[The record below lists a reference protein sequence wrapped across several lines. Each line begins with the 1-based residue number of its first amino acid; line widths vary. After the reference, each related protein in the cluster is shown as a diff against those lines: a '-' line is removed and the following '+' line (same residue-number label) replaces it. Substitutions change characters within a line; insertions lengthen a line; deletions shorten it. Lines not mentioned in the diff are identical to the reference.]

1 VCWARNGQII
11 YSTNKGGSENLWMV
25 PATGGTPIQIT
36 KGIGPDLGIN
46 ISADNKRLLYYQAQ
60 TTGNLWI
67 MSLKD
72 GSTNQITFD
81 EGYRLYAALSPDGKR
96 IAFDMYDPDPLRNI
110 RAVYVIDRD
119 GANKRQ
125 ITSGDQLARFPSW
138 SPDGRWISYL
148 KANLGLNVDDPEY
161 IQSYIVDASRPT
173 APKFLAN
180 GRPQWINADE
190 IVTWTA
196 TKSWVVSVQSGEKK
210 QLYEDSTYALPIM
223 GGKYILYQ
231 DLRHGKEGV
240 WIVEAKSSPA
250 KTRRLLPGNLVLAI
264 YRSILSVSY
273 NQFRNEFVY
282 LTRNHELWKMHL
294 PDGRK
299 EKIQASFRGRLS
311 SISFQGS
318 GNEIVF
324 ADSHPRDRLVLIDNL
339 FK

>member
-1 VCWARNGQII
+1 
-11 YSTNKGGSENLWMV
+11 
-25 PATGGTPIQIT
+25 
-36 KGIGPDLGIN
+36 
-46 ISADNKRLLYYQAQ
+46 
-60 TTGNLWI
+60 

-81 EGYRLYAALSPDGKR
+81 EGDRLYAALSPDGKR
-96 IAFDMYDPDPLRNI
+96 IAFEMYDPDPLRNI
-110 RAVYVIDRD
+110 GAVYVIDRD

-125 ITSGDQLARFPSW
+125 ITSGDQIALCPSW

-148 KANLGLNVDDPEY
+148 TQNFGVNVDDPAY
-161 IQSYIVDASRPT
+161 FQSYIVDVSRPN

-180 GRPQWINADE
+180 GVPQWANADE

-196 TKSWVVSVQSGEKK
+196 SKSWIVSVQSGEKK

-231 DLRHGKEGV
+231 DLRHGKEGI
-240 WIVEAKSSPA
+240 WLVELKSSPA
-250 KTRRLLPGNLVLAI
+250 KTRRLLPGNLVLPY

-282 LTRNHELWKMHL
+282 RTRNQELWKMHL

-299 EKIQASFRGRLS
+299 EKIQASFRDRLS
-311 SISFQGS
+311 TWTFQGS

-324 ADSHPRDRLVLIDNL
+324 VDSHRRGRLVLIDNL
-339 FK
+339 FR